1 MSEWGEKEIN
11 TLVSKVASAGGDTGE
26 FLSDITAENP
36 TVTTAE
42 QATEDIMAAPKAP
55 INRRVS

>member
-11 TLVSKVASAGGDTGE
+11 TLVDTGE